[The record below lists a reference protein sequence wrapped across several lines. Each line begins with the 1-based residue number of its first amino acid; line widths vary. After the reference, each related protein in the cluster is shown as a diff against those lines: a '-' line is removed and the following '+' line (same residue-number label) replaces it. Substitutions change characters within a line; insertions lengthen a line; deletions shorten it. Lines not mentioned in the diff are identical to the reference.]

1 MTSPR
6 DANGADPQPQ
16 CDQAGP
22 EPSAFLNRSSIVWL
36 SRAPFPAPF
45 WKASALKWSR
55 GFLARCAPA
64 SEAIP
69 CSGHIADVK
78 NGQA

>member
-1 MTSPR
+1 LVIGCDEAEER
-6 DANGADPQPQ
+6 FEAALKVIAKYKPQ
-16 CDQAGP
+16 AKSKVG
-22 EPSAFLNRSSIVWL
+22 
-36 SRAPFPAPF
+36 
-45 WKASALKWSR
+45 KASKR
-55 GFLARCAPA
+55 APA